1 MRVSEKWRNENM
13 RKKLPMIKWEN
24 LKIEVVEERFAGVVE
39 EKLREEQGKVKQDMT
54 GWPRVTEVVLGAAK
68 DVCGEAAKAMENQR
82 MVGTPHLGGRRGC
95 GSFGVRWG
103 GAWRE
108 ETEL

>member
-1 MRVSEKWRNENM
+1 M

-68 DVCGEAAKAMENQR
+68 DVCGEAAKGWWGLPIGEEREVA
-82 MVGTPHLGGRRGC
+82 
-95 GSFGVRWG
+95 GVL
-103 GAWRE
+103 E
-108 ETEL
+108 